1 MDRKPGGGLAVD
13 IHITSGS
20 RSGRVDL
27 AEAMGSSAQADN
39 ACGAVRRGEDTLNF
53 APPTL
58 GAAVCSFPHL
68 ASPDS
73 AFIRAN
79 IHGRLEALS
88 GSDPSRTVGEPIFFV
103 RGCVNKEVVS

>member
-1 MDRKPGGGLAVD
+1 VRNDRKPDGGLAVD
-13 IHITSGS
+13 IDITSGS
-20 RSGRVDL
+20 RAWRVGL
-27 AEAMGSSAQADN
+27 AEAMDSSSQADN
-39 ACGAVRRGEDTLNF
+39 ACGAVRRRENTLDF

-68 ASPDS
+68 ASLDS

-88 GSDPSRTVGEPIFFV
+88 GPDPSRTVGEPVFSSEGV
-103 RGCVNKEVVS
+103 